1 MGIVEGSCKYRAR
14 GVSIRGNEP
23 RRRVPGA
30 PSSDTPRESQAN
42 FRGSCWYRA
51 RGISIRG
58 KFVLSRN
65 LGYKTRGGGRYVAKS
80 SSDPRRVYPDV
91 KLQGRDIVRVVGIVV
106 HFAPLG
112 FGTHGKFVLSSPSGK
127 MGLGDVCRVPL
138 AAERHGKARQTLE
151 SGPCGDCRRVLWVLV
166 FGENSFYREKLGTI
180 RGDRHVAERSSD
192 PR

>member
-30 PSSDTPRESQAN
+30 PSSDTPRERQAN
-42 FRGSCWYRA
+42 FRGSCGYRA

-65 LGYKTRGGGRYVAKS
+65 LGYKTRGWGRYVAKS

-91 KLQGRDIVRVVGIVV
+91 KLQGRDLVRVVGIVV

-112 FGTHGKFVLSSPSGK
+112 FGTHGKFIKPQWENGPRR
-127 MGLGDVCRVPL
+127 RVPG
-138 AAERHGKARQTLE
+138 APSSGTPRE
-151 SGPCGDCRRVLWVLV
+151 SQANFRV
-166 FGENSFYREKLGTI
+166 GTVW
-180 RGDRHVAERSSD
+180 GL
-192 PR
+192 

>member
-1 MGIVEGSCKYRAR
+1 MGTGPVGSVFGENSFYRETWGTRR
-14 GVSIRGNEP
+14 GR
-23 RRRVPGA
+23 
-30 PSSDTPRESQAN
+30 
-42 FRGSCWYRA
+42 
-51 RGISIRG
+51 
-58 KFVLSRN
+58 
-65 LGYKTRGGGRYVAKS
+65 GGRYVAKS

-91 KLQGRDIVRVVGIVV
+91 KLQGRDLVRVVGIVV

-112 FGTHGKFVLSSPSGK
+112 FGIHGKFVLSSPSGK

-138 AAERHGKARQTLE
+138 ATERHGKARQTLE

-180 RGDRHVAERSSD
+180 RGGRHVAERSSD